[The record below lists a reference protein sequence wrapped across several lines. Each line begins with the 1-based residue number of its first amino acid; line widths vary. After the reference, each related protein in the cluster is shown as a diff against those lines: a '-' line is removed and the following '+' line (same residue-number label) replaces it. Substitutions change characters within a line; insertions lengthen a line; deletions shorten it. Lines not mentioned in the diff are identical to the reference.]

1 MTMIAI
7 REYPTISHGELPSGF
22 PADHEQLASSGF
34 LIPSRCLVGTYG
46 VTFDEA
52 LTGPGDF
59 IVGDSIKL
67 LDQSGVIPVLVKS
80 HDQCKYRIIFDEVD
94 IGAGSLDL
102 KIAKSITLMSEFGI
116 IVYARILHN
125 RNELSG
131 HLFLLLEERIAPLID
146 YTILSQ
152 TDSFVVAT

>member
-1 MTMIAI
+1 M
-7 REYPTISHGELPSGF
+7 
-22 PADHEQLASSGF
+22 
-34 LIPSRCLVGTYG
+34 
-46 VTFDEA
+46 
-52 LTGPGDF
+52 
-59 IVGDSIKL
+59 
-67 LDQSGVIPVLVKS
+67 LVKS
-80 HDQCKYRIIFDEVD
+80 HDQCKHRIIFDEVD

-131 HLFLLLEERIAPLID
+131 HSFLLLEERIAPLID